1 LKESS
6 VTDFFAN
13 ARQFLLDLK
22 DLILLAT
29 FVVALGISA
38 YQFIKWKI
46 HH

>member
-1 LKESS
+1 MESS
-6 VTDFFAN
+6 VESFFTDAK
-13 ARQFLLDLK
+13 RFLLELK

-29 FVVALGISA
+29 FVAALAISA